1 LAITPGQDQVEITTR
16 AFGVRLLQ
24 GEKTYG
30 EPTAA
35 KDVPGPVFAMRLA
48 DGTWF
53 GGSRMFG
60 RGKIASCSAKLVDRG
75 PVFARVGF
83 RYTYADG
90 NTLDLTVQVA
100 AGDNAMRMETR
111 VAKDRPQDGFELVLS
126 RGLPPLVFQ
135 VQDERR

>member
-1 LAITPGQDQVEITTR
+1 
-16 AFGVRLLQ
+16 
-24 GEKTYG
+24 
-30 EPTAA
+30 
-35 KDVPGPVFAMRLA
+35 MRLA

-60 RGKIASCSAKLVDRG
+60 PGKIASCSAKLVDRG

-100 AGDNAMRMETR
+100 AGDNALRMEIGDQNISPVR
-111 VAKDRPQDGFELVLS
+111 RPEGDSIGCYNSPVSGPLFQDTGRLAVL
-126 RGLPPLVFQ
+126 GV
-135 VQDERR
+135 V